1 MKLSWKGM
9 MNQPAYW
16 AGGAV
21 AMAGVGLGVYKYL
34 AMQQAKIHKQKL
46 RQSASL
52 YDKAVDAAAEDSF
65 PASDPPSFTP
75 TTSLG
80 QSR

>member
-1 MKLSWKGM
+1 MKLSLKE
-9 MNQPAYW
+9 MNQPIYW

-21 AMAGVGLGVYKYL
+21 AMAGMGLGVYKL
-34 AMQQAKIHKQKL
+34 LSAKHAKTQKQKL

-52 YDKAVDAAAEDSF
+52 NDRSIDEAAEDSF
-65 PASDPPSFTP
+65 PASDPPSFTA

-80 QSR
+80 QPR